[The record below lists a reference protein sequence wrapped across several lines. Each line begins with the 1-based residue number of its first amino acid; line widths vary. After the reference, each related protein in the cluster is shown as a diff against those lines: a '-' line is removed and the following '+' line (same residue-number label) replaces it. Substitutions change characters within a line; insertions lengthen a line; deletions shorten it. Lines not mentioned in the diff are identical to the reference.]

1 MTATEVFDRVQS
13 YLLSPDPDEY
23 ADVWAED
30 VVIEM
35 PFAPA
40 GRPNRFQGRESLL
53 AMARAGKAAMPV
65 RFDAVRDVVV
75 HQTIDPDVAVVEYA
89 ISGSVAGQEAAAT
102 FIAVMRTRDG
112 QVAHWREYQDIPAL
126 TAAMVRPRSD

>member
-1 MTATEVFDRVQS
+1 MTATEVFDRVRD

-23 ADVWAED
+23 ADVWAQD
-30 VVIEM
+30 VVVEM
-35 PFAPA
+35 PFVPA
-40 GRPNRFQGRESLL
+40 GGVSRIEGRERLL

-75 HQTIDPDVAVVEYA
+75 HQTTDPDVAVVEYA
-89 ISGSVAGQEAAAT
+89 IAGTVRGEPAAAR

-126 TAAMVRPRSD
+126 TAAMVRS